1 MDRHRMIA
9 RSGATRA
16 ATFAFAIAFAGL
28 VGCEPQTR
36 EPPIDQLPGTGA
48 EPAAEVA
55 PGVDTAL
62 GAETDTTAAQQVVTI
77 RVSDDGLVV
86 EPTTVRP
93 GPTTFRVTNASSVP
107 YDVDIDGPGPDHE
120 FENLPAGESRE
131 VTMTLQAGTY
141 EIEANEEREPDRER
155 QVYLTVRE

>member
-1 MDRHRMIA
+1 MDRNRMIA
-9 RSGATRA
+9 RSGVAHA
-16 ATFAFAIAFAGL
+16 ATFALAIAFAGL

-36 EPPIDQLPGTGA
+36 EPPVDQLPATGA
-48 EPAAEVA
+48 EPAAEVT

-62 GAETDTTAAQQVVTI
+62 GTETNTTAAQQVVTI
-77 RVSDDGLVV
+77 RVSDGALVV

-93 GPTTFRVTNASSVP
+93 GATTFRVINASSAP
-107 YDVDIDGPGPDHE
+107 YDIDIDGPGPDRE
-120 FENLPAGESRE
+120 FENLPPGESRE
-131 VTMTLQAGTY
+131 ITMTLQAGTY